1 MTSGEQRLL
10 ATLDAL
16 ERNQQMLTQLLAQQ
30 AQSAS
35 SSGAD
40 PDSPKSL
47 AARDLSKILKP
58 PAAFSA
64 KTRDDELIKWPSW
77 SWEFEQFLSTLD
89 EAYQHDFVRLR
100 EHSKT
105 PVTMN
110 TLTDAEQHRSRIM
123 YGLLASLLNGR
134 LKRVLKT
141 VSHSN
146 GYESYRQISV
156 DLKPSSRTRAL
167 ALISMIHSWPP
178 FDNKAGLQSQMLR
191 LEQAIG
197 EYDTIASAPMSD
209 DQKLASLLRCL
220 TGQLRQ
226 HINIIMED
234 SWTYDTLWSV
244 VARYDSS
251 SSKWGA
257 SVAATYGLA
266 EGKGGSFQDQQTPME
281 IDRLGKGKGKGHK
294 GKEGKGTKGDTKG
307 KKGKGKGKAKDGQNS
322 SQNAN
327 RNPAAN
333 RKCHNCQQKGHSLH
347 VIAHI
352 PARFNRLKVSSQQP
366 MQIQVRHQVPQA
378 QVRQRQQPRHRFAEL
393 RMTCQPLTSV
403 SQVQARCV

>member
-1 MTSGEQRLL
+1 M
-10 ATLDAL
+10 
-16 ERNQQMLTQLLAQQ
+16 
-30 AQSAS
+30 
-35 SSGAD
+35 
-40 PDSPKSL
+40 
-47 AARDLSKILKP
+47 
-58 PAAFSA
+58 
-64 KTRDDELIKWPSW
+64 
-77 SWEFEQFLSTLD
+77 
-89 EAYQHDFVRLR
+89 
-100 EHSKT
+100 
-105 PVTMN
+105 
-110 TLTDAEQHRSRIM
+110 
-123 YGLLASLLNGR
+123 
-134 LKRVLKT
+134 
-141 VSHSN
+141 SHSN

-234 SWTYDTLWSV
+234 SWTYDTLRSV

-266 EGKGGSFQDQQTPME
+266 EGKGGSFQDQPTPME

-307 KKGKGKGKAKDGQNS
+307 KKGKGKGKAKDGQ
-322 SQNAN
+322 
-327 RNPAAN
+327 RI
-333 RKCHNCQQKGHSLH
+333 RKTPTVTLQPIGSATIVSRRATSH

-352 PARFNRLKVSSQQP
+352 PARFNRLNVSSQQH

-393 RMTCQPLTSV
+393 RMTCQPLTCV